1 MHSSVTGV
9 RVHEGVMKLMYLDA
23 KYYIVFGNLSNYR
36 VIMSGVITWVVTGA
50 VA

>member
-1 MHSSVTGV
+1 MHSSVPGV
-9 RVHEGVMKLMYLDA
+9 RVHEGVMKLTSYFDA

-36 VIMSGVITWVVTGA
+36 VIMSGVIAGA